1 LFYVKH
7 GREGCQHGVLRVF
20 AREES
25 LIAGWQPGWQPAAG
39 IIIVPQIRID
49 SALTRWSWITGK
61 LDHGRLIS
69 R

>member
-1 LFYVKH
+1 MVEKAVNMVFYECS
-7 GREGCQHGVLRVF
+7 R
-20 AREES
+20 
-25 LIAGWQPGWQPAAG
+25 AG